1 MNKTS
6 IEEQLKQGI
15 VIQTTV
21 GYSMYPLLIHRK
33 TLVKIEKINEE
44 LQISDLPL
52 YKRKDQYVIHRII
65 GVNNGYYQIRGDNT
79 YTIEQVNKEAV
90 IGKVIEIYRN
100 GKWFSVNNQSYKAYS
115 KVWMKTYGL
124 REKVVKVKRRI
135 GRWKRKYL
143 GG

>member
-33 TLVKIEKINEE
+33 TLVKIEKVNEE
-44 LQISDLPL
+44 LQIGDLPL

-65 GVNNGYYQIRGDNT
+65 GRDNGCYQIRGDNT

-90 IGKVIEIYRN
+90 IGKVIEIYRK
-100 GKWFSVNNQSYKAYS
+100 GKWFSVNNQKYRFYS

-124 REKVVKVKRRI
+124 REKVVRVKRRI
-135 GRWKRKYL
+135 GRWKRKYF

>member
-6 IEEQLKQGI
+6 IEEQLKQGV

-33 TLVKIEKINEE
+33 TLVKIEKVNEE
-44 LQISDLPL
+44 LQIGDLPL

-65 GVNNGYYQIRGDNT
+65 GVNNGYYKIRGDNT
-79 YTIEQVNKEAV
+79 YIIEQVNKEAV
-90 IGKVIEIYRN
+90 LGKVIEIYRK
-100 GKWFSVNNQSYKAYS
+100 GKWFSVNNQKYQFYS
-115 KVWMKTYGL
+115 KVWMKIYGL
-124 REKVVKVKRRI
+124 REKVVKIKRRI
-135 GRWKRKYL
+135 GRWKRHYL

>member
-15 VIQTTV
+15 VMQTTV

-33 TLVKIEKINEE
+33 TLVKIEKVNEE
-44 LQISDLPL
+44 LQIGDLPL

-65 GVNNGYYQIRGDNT
+65 GIDNEYYQIRGDNT
-79 YTIEQVNKEAV
+79 YTIEQVNKDAV
-90 IGKVIEIYRN
+90 IGKVIEIYRK
-100 GKWFSVNNQSYKAYS
+100 GKWFSVNNQKYRFYS

-124 REKVVKVKRRI
+124 RKKVVRVKRRI
-135 GRWKRKYL
+135 GRWKRHYL